1 MREMSF
7 NFPPPPSTWQLSEE
21 RWYGDLH
28 AAISMQLYHVC
39 AAVAKD
45 GASESGYSLVPNE

>member
-7 NFPPPPSTWQLSEE
+7 NFPPPPPNWPLSED

-28 AAISMQLYHVC
+28 AAISMQLYHVVQR
-39 AAVAKD
+39 VAND
-45 GASESGYSLVPNE
+45 GLVEESFALGVG